1 MVDNILKA
9 INLLS
14 YEVKANEKVLV
25 RIEVLNTLRKEIYKL
40 RKENEVLVNKN
51 TQLYSQVKDL
61 TGKLISATTFYPE
74 LDIKG

>member
-1 MVDNILKA
+1 MFFLQNIFILFCS
-9 INLLS
+9 I
-14 YEVKANEKVLV
+14 YHTTIFGEYME
-25 RIEVLNTLRKEIYKL
+25 ELNISIGKKIYKL